1 MSLVRNHPLAVGYQV
16 VERWTRRGRT
26 LRRRQLQH
34 RFSPFSTLPPPLR
47 HPLRPLLLPTSP
59 KSSSLS
65 SKRFKPTHSLNLSEP
80 KSHSISRTNSRR
92 LTQTPGSEGGLATFE
107 LASRAGV
114 VEMGVGKVMGS
125 HWVCLRREH
134 REVARKTA
142 RVFDGPSSASS
153 SSSPY

>member
-1 MSLVRNHPLAVGYQV
+1 MSLVRNHPLAVGV
-16 VERWTRRGRT
+16 SSRREMDASR
-26 LRRRQLQH
+26 
-34 RFSPFSTLPPPLR
+34 
-47 HPLRPLLLPTSP
+47 
-59 KSSSLS
+59 SLS
-65 SKRFKPTHSLNLSEP
+65 SSSAASTSLQPILHSSSSSSTSPPSSLTPHQSKIFLPLVKTLQANPLAQPLRAQVAFDLKNEFP
-80 KSHSISRTNSRR
+80 KAYTDA
-92 LTQTPGSEGGLATFE
+92 GVGGWASYSE